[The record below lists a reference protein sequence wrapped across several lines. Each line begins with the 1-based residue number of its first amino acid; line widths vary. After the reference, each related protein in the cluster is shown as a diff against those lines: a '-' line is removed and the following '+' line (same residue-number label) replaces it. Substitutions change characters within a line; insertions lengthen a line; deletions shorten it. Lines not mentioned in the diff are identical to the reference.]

1 MGFAA
6 LALIS
11 LVAILGPILSLSRW
25 LHLPVVIGELVVGI
39 VLGQTGLRV
48 LHPSDPTLSF
58 LGEVGFALVMFV
70 AGTHVPVRDPALR
83 AGLPWGLTRAV
94 AVGVLAVPAGW
105 ALAHVFGTAHAA
117 LYAVLLA
124 SSSASLV
131 LPVLDGTPMTG
142 PTMVQLLPQ
151 LAVADAACIVA
162 LPLAIDPVHAG
173 RAVLGAL
180 AVIASA
186 GLLWLFLRWF
196 VGSGRERR
204 VREVSHER
212 SLAVE
217 LRASLAILFGL
228 AAVATATHV
237 SVMLAGFAAGIAVAA
252 VGEPRRVAKQLF
264 AVTEGFFAPIFFV
277 WLGASL
283 DLREL
288 GSHPSA
294 IVLGL
299 SLGTAALLVHGVM
312 VVTGQPWPAALITA
326 AQLGVPVAA
335 ATLGS
340 TLDLLS
346 SGEGPA
352 MLLGALMTIVATAV
366 LSGRVKALAPTADAA
381 GPPLPAPGAPDP
393 AAPASTARAGE
404 HPQSPREGP
413 SPDGAADVR
422 APSVE

>member
-1 MGFAA
+1 MGFAT

-11 LVAILGPILSLSRW
+11 LVAILGPVLSLSRW

-39 VLGQTGLRV
+39 VLGRTGLQV

-58 LGEVGFALVMFV
+58 LGQVGFALVMFV
-70 AGTHVPVRDPALR
+70 AGTHVPVREPAVR
-83 AGLPWGLTRAV
+83 AGLRWGLTRAV

-105 ALAHVFGTAHAA
+105 FLAHLFGTGHAA

-131 LPVLDGTPMTG
+131 LPVLDGTPVRG
-142 PTMVQLLPQ
+142 PVMEQLLPQ

-180 AVIASA
+180 AVILCA
-186 GLLWLFLRWF
+186 GVLWLFLRWF

-237 SVMLAGFAAGIAVAA
+237 SVMLAGFAAGIALSA

-264 AVTEGFFAPIFFV
+264 AVTEGFFAPVFFV

-283 DLREL
+283 DLRQL

-294 IVLGL
+294 ILLGL
-299 SLGTAALLVHGVM
+299 GLGVAALLAHGLM
-312 VVTGQPWPAALITA
+312 VFTGQPWPAALITS

-340 TLDLLS
+340 TLGLLS
-346 SGEGPA
+346 PA
-352 MLLGALMTIVATAV
+352 EAPALLLGALITIVATAV
-366 LSGRVKALAPTADAA
+366 LAGRVKALAPTAGADD
-381 GPPLPAPGAPDP
+381 PVPSAPGTSGP
-393 AAPASTARAGE
+393 AAPAPTTG
-404 HPQSPREGP
+404 
-413 SPDGAADVR
+413 
-422 APSVE
+422 

>member
-1 MGFAA
+1 MGFAT

-25 LHLPVVIGELVVGI
+25 LHLPVVIGELLVGI
-39 VLGQTGLRV
+39 VLGQTGFRV
-48 LHPSDPTLSF
+48 LHPSEPTLGF

-83 AGLPWGLTRAV
+83 SGLPRGLTRAV
-94 AVGVLAVPAGW
+94 AVGVLSVPAGW
-105 ALAHVFGTAHAA
+105 ALAHVFGTGHAA

-131 LPVLDGTPMTG
+131 LPVLDGAPVRGPM
-142 PTMVQLLPQ
+142 MVQLLPQ

-173 RAVLGAL
+173 RAVLGAV
-180 AVIASA
+180 AVIACA
-186 GLLWLFLRWF
+186 ALLWLFLRWF
-196 VGSGRERR
+196 IGSGRERR

-228 AAVATATHV
+228 AAVASATHV
-237 SVMLAGFAAGIAVAA
+237 SVMLAGFAAGIALAA

-288 GSHPSA
+288 GQHPSA
-294 IVLGL
+294 ILLGL
-299 SLGTAALLVHGVM
+299 GLGAVALLLHGLM
-312 VVTGQPWPAALITA
+312 VITGQPWPAALITS

-340 TLDLLS
+340 TLGLLS
-346 SGEGPA
+346 PGEAPA
-352 MLLGALMTIVATAV
+352 MLLGALTTIAATAA
-366 LSGRVKALAPTADAA
+366 LAGRVTALASA
-381 GPPLPAPGAPDP
+381 GAPDESPSSHPPAPPAPPAPDP
-393 AAPASTARAGE
+393 AAPAPSTG
-404 HPQSPREGP
+404 
-413 SPDGAADVR
+413 
-422 APSVE
+422 

>member
-1 MGFAA
+1 MGFGT

-11 LVAILGPILSLSRW
+11 LVAILGPVLSLSRW
-25 LHLPVVIGELVVGI
+25 LHVPVVIGELLVGI
-39 VLGQTGLRV
+39 VLGLTGLQV

-58 LGEVGFALVMFV
+58 LGQVGFALVMFV

-83 AGLPWGLTRAV
+83 AGLRWGLTRAV

-105 ALAHVFGTAHAA
+105 FLAHLFGTGHAA

-131 LPVLDGTPMTG
+131 LPVLDGTPVRG
-142 PTMVQLLPQ
+142 PMMEQLLPQ

-180 AVIASA
+180 AVILCA
-186 GLLWLFLRWF
+186 GVLWLFLRWF
-196 VGSGRERR
+196 AGSGRERR

-217 LRASLAILFGL
+217 LRASLAILFAL
-228 AAVATATHV
+228 AAVASAKHV
-237 SVMLAGFAAGIAVAA
+237 SVMLAGFSAGIAVAA

-277 WLGASL
+277 WLGAAL

-294 IVLGL
+294 ILLGL
-299 SLGTAALLVHGVM
+299 GLGATALLVHGLM
-312 VVTGQPWPAALITA
+312 VLTRQPWPAALITA

-340 TLDLLS
+340 TLGLL
-346 SGEGPA
+346 GPA
-352 MLLGALMTIVATAV
+352 EAPALLLGALITIVATAV
-366 LSGRVKALAPTADAA
+366 LAGRVKALAPTADAD
-381 GPPLPAPGAPDP
+381 GPVRSAPETSGP
-393 AAPASTARAGE
+393 AAPAPTTG
-404 HPQSPREGP
+404 
-413 SPDGAADVR
+413 
-422 APSVE
+422 

>member
-1 MGFAA
+1 MGFAT

-11 LVAILGPILSLSRW
+11 LVALLGPILSLSRW
-25 LHLPVVIGELVVGI
+25 LHLPVVIGELIVGI
-39 VLGQTGLRV
+39 VLGQTGFRV
-48 LHPSDPTLSF
+48 LHPSDPT
-58 LGEVGFALVMFV
+58 VGFALVMFV

-83 AGLPWGLTRAV
+83 SGLPRGLMRAV

-105 ALAHVFGTAHAA
+105 ALAHVFGTGHAA

-131 LPVLDGTPMTG
+131 LPVLEGAPVRGPM
-142 PTMVQLLPQ
+142 MVQLLPQ

-288 GSHPSA
+288 GGHPSA
-294 IVLGL
+294 ILLGL
-299 SLGTAALLVHGVM
+299 GLGATALLVHGLM
-312 VVTGQPWPAALITA
+312 VLTRQPWPAALITA

-340 TLDLLS
+340 TLGLLS
-346 SGEGPA
+346 PA
-352 MLLGALMTIVATAV
+352 EAPALLLGALITIVATAV
-366 LSGRVKALAPTADAA
+366 LAGRVKALAPTAGADD
-381 GPPLPAPGAPDP
+381 PVPSAPGTSGP
-393 AAPASTARAGE
+393 AAPAPTTG
-404 HPQSPREGP
+404 
-413 SPDGAADVR
+413 
-422 APSVE
+422 